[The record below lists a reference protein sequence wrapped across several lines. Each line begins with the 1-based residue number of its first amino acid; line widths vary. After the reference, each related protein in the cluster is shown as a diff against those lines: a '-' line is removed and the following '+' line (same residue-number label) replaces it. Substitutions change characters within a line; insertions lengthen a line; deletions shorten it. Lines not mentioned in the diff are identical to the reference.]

1 MFDNTR
7 AEYDVAIVGAGLSA
21 ICMAYYLKRQC
32 PDIRLVIL
40 ESKSELGGTWSTFQ
54 FPGVRADS
62 DPYTY
67 SFSFAPWSGA
77 PIATG
82 LALKQYLNEVSDRFQ
97 ISELIQFDSKVLAA
111 EFNSKEQLW
120 RLDIAGEQGRQ
131 LTANFM
137 ISCAGYFD
145 HDQPHIPDFAGL
157 DHFEGVIVHPQNWP
171 AALDCKGKR
180 VAVIGS
186 GATAATLIPAIAD
199 EADSVTLIQRSPSYY
214 DELEASSLDGF
225 EYQPDEATTE
235 FEQLRQFI
243 LNRSHAEVVRS
254 KHEPEQLK
262 TEYIE
267 RVRQSLP
274 DHLDVETHFTP
285 RYRPWQQRV
294 VRVEKG
300 GLFKQIA
307 DKKVVMRTA
316 SIDKFGEQAIVFDD
330 GSEIEADIVVMATG
344 FSLKMAGGIK
354 LSIDGEPVTTRDCF
368 TYRGIMLSGVPNFA
382 KVFGYL
388 RTAWTM
394 RAELI
399 AQYISRLLGEMSE
412 RNALSVTPQLRDI
425 DDPASQNPF
434 IDPDDFNPKYMRRGG
449 YFWPRQGDHSPWQF
463 SQDYFVERDT
473 LPTQTFDD
481 GVLQFFTR

>member
-1 MFDNTR
+1 MFKNTS

-21 ICMAYYLKRQC
+21 ICMAYYLKDQF

-67 SFSFAPWSGA
+67 SFSFAPWSGEA
-77 PIATG
+77 VATG
-82 LALKQYLNEVSDRFQ
+82 AALKTYLNEVSDRFH
-97 ISELIQFDSKVLAA
+97 ISELIQFNSKVLAA
-111 EFNSKEQLW
+111 DFNSKEQVW

-145 HDQPHIPDFAGL
+145 HDHPHIPDFDGL

-171 AALDCKGKR
+171 ADLDCKGKR
-180 VAVIGS
+180 IAVIGS

-214 DELEASSLDGF
+214 DELEANSLDGF
-225 EYQPDEATTE
+225 EYQPDEAATE

-243 LNRSHAEVVRS
+243 LNRSHAEVMRS
-254 KHEPEQLK
+254 KHEPEQLT
-262 TEYIE
+262 TEYID
-267 RVRQSLP
+267 RVRQNLP
-274 DHLDVETHFTP
+274 DHLDVDTHFTP

-300 GLFKQIA
+300 GLFAQIA
-307 DKKVVMRTA
+307 DEKVVIRTSA
-316 SIDKFGEQAIVFDD
+316 IDRLNETSVVLSD
-330 GSEIEADIVVMATG
+330 GTSVEADILVLSTG

-354 LSIDGEPVTTRDCF
+354 LSVDRESVITRDCF
-368 TYRGIMLSGVPNFA
+368 TYRGIMLSSVPNFA

-399 AQYISRLLGEMSE
+399 AQYMARLLVEMVE
-412 RNALSVTPQLRDI
+412 RGAQSVTPTLRDI
-425 DDPASQNPF
+425 DDPTAQNPF

-463 SQDYFVERDT
+463 SQDYFVERDA
-473 LPTQTFDD
+473 LPTQSFDD
-481 GVLQFFTR
+481 GVLRFFNH